1 MTPEQ
6 IRIVQSTWLQV
17 LPVKEAAAQ
26 CFYDR
31 VFELDPSLRKLFR
44 GDIRS
49 QGQKLMQVI
58 DAAVNGLSRLEQ
70 IVPVIQ
76 ALGRRHAG
84 YGVKDD
90 HYGTVGAAL
99 LWTLGKM
106 LGADFTP
113 QAKDAWATVY
123 GTLATTM
130 REAAHESDD
139 ANQIATQPQNVVGT
153 TTPPKESV
161 LVARDAIDPVHAAF
175 LVTAFGLAAAIG
187 LGIALNTSDARSKQP
202 PAAAAPPAGTDHSRF
217 ILNALLVPALDSDA
231 LPLRWVDPRAA
242 SLCGPNTTVR
252 VNGEPLSAG
261 ALVPNAPFELE
272 WHANGCRPFGKA
284 GPRFDG
290 WVKLTVFR
298 EDWGFSAMVEPSGL
312 RITSAENVIA
322 MIKPG
327 AASLPPQGQG
337 DADDTV
343 EPTMLCAEGAP
354 SCR

>member
-1 MTPEQ
+1 MTPQQ
-6 IRIVQSTWLQV
+6 IRIVQSTWLKV

-31 VFELDPSLRKLFR
+31 LFELDPSLRKLFR
-44 GDIRS
+44 GDIRG

-58 DAAVNGLSRLEQ
+58 DAAVNGLGRLEHV
-70 IVPVIQ
+70 VPMIQ

-99 LWTLGKM
+99 LWTLGKI
-106 LGADFTP
+106 LGADFTLE
-113 QAKDAWATVY
+113 AKDAWAMVY

-130 REAAHESDD
+130 REAARELNGADQS
-139 ANQIATQPQNVVGT
+139 AAPPQTVVST
-153 TTPPKESV
+153 TTPPTASIQ
-161 LVARDAIDPVHAAF
+161 VARGAIDRVRAAF
-175 LVTAFGLAAAIG
+175 LFAAFGLAAAVG
-187 LGIALNTSDARSKQP
+187 LGINLTASSARSKQP
-202 PAAAAPPAGTDHSRF
+202 PIAATPPAGTDPSRF
-217 ILNALLVPALDSDA
+217 MLNALLVPALDIDA

-252 VNGEPLSAG
+252 INGAPLSAG

-290 WVKLTVFR
+290 SVKLAVFR

-312 RITSAENVIA
+312 RFTSAENVIA
-322 MIKPG
+322 TIQPG
-327 AASLPPQGQG
+327 AASLPPQG
-337 DADDTV
+337 DVDNAV
-343 EPTMLCAEGAP
+343 KPAALCADETL